1 MSAPARLLRTL
12 TEQLARE
19 EALLADLESALE
31 AESNALSRREATPL
45 DEAVAR
51 KQSALEGLGEAVN
64 QRLRWMQAQG
74 LEAGL
79 EGIRA
84 AAGEADPELPER
96 WEALGQRLEA
106 AQRQNEINGQILEA
120 TRKGVEELLSIFHS
134 PAPQADTGVELYTAG
149 GRSGVRRGPSGGSL
163 TQA

>member
-1 MSAPARLLRTL
+1 MSAPDRLLRTL
-12 TEQLARE
+12 KEQLERE
-19 EALLADLESALE
+19 EGLMAELESALE
-31 AESNALSRREATPL
+31 AESSALARRDATPL

-51 KQSALEGLGEAVN
+51 KQAALEGLGEAVN
-64 QRLRWMQAQG
+64 QRLRWMQSQG

-84 AAGEADPELPER
+84 AAGETDPDLPDR
-96 WEALGQRLEA
+96 WEALAQRLEA
-106 AQRQNEINGQILEA
+106 AQQQNEINGQILEA
-120 TRKGVEELLSIFHS
+120 TRQGVEELLTIFRS
-134 PAPQADTGVELYTAG
+134 PAPKADAGVELYTAG